1 MEIKKE
7 LNEDLIYIKSFTNI
21 SVKKVCKRLG
31 IDDSNLLKGKTTDA
45 NLKRVRRILE
55 SDIKALSKKRSVT
68 HENNTL

>member
-1 MEIKKE
+1 MENKKE

-31 IDDSNLLKGKTTDA
+31 IDDSNVLKGKTTDA

-55 SDIKALSKKRSVT
+55 SDIKALSKRSIT

>member
-1 MEIKKE
+1 MENKKE

-31 IDDSNLLKGKTTDA
+31 IDDSNVLKGKTTDA
-45 NLKRVRRILE
+45 NLKRVRHILE
-55 SDIKALSKKRSVT
+55 SDIKALSKRSIT